1 MNNILDNNTE
11 IDVYGGSG
19 TIHGTKHVNVEVDEK
34 GEVVAV
40 WFRWMPLRFDATVV
54 PEYRA
59 KEMRTMYKNGEI
71 PALVGLALEKR
82 NKDNVTGK

>member
-1 MNNILDNNTE
+1 MKFKDTE

-19 TIHGTKHVNVEVDEK
+19 TIHGTNHVNVEVDGN

-40 WFRWMPLRFDATVV
+40 WFRCMPLRFDATVV

-59 KEMRTMYKNGEI
+59 KEMRTMYQNGEI
-71 PALVGLALEKR
+71 PALVGLVLEKR
-82 NKDNVTGK
+82 NKNDNTGK